1 MYTTK
6 TLSNYIYSY
15 LGDVDPTSDLFDMET
30 IEDLVEELVLDSV
43 EDVLTPEETR
53 EMYKTKSNT
62 GSFDDYLEEK
72 FGDKYQDLLLDVK
85 NKILSDYILG
95 SE

>member
-6 TLSNYIYSY
+6 TLSDYIYSY
-15 LGDVDPTSDLFDMET
+15 LSDVDPASDLLDMDA

-43 EDVLTPEETR
+43 EDILTPEETR
-53 EMYKTKSNT
+53 EMYKNKSST

-85 NKILSDYILG
+85 NKILSDYILD